1 MTDQQDPVRSSSI
14 RKGTPMTHPPTRWRT
29 FVLGA
34 VVIAAALSGCGTDSP
49 PRATDD
55 HVRID
60 PLNPAD
66 LDADGTATTAMQA
79 ILSWQPAIDA
89 GKADAMR
96 RARPWLG
103 GDLAVTVD
111 HDDASPSGV
120 APDREWLAWK
130 ESGDAVTAS
139 CARAASTPAAPQGM
153 RTLVIDVSCRQ
164 TVLHATGSSTPRP
177 AQTWRTT
184 VTRTDNG
191 WRLTDFRYQQGK

>member
-1 MTDQQDPVRSSSI
+1 MTDQQAPSAVVPYSESAPVT
-14 RKGTPMTHPPTRWRT
+14 GTPTRWRT

-34 VVIAAALSGCGTDSP
+34 AALAAALSGCGTDSP

-66 LDADGTATTAMQA
+66 LDAAGTATTALQA

-89 GKADAMR
+89 SKADALR

-103 GDLAVTVD
+103 GDLAGTVD
-111 HDDASPSGV
+111 NDDASPSGV
-120 APDREWLAWK
+120 SPHREWLAWK

-139 CARAASTPAAPQGM
+139 CMRAASTPAAPQGM

-164 TVLHATGSSTPRP
+164 TVLHATGSSTPRSP
-177 AQTWRTT
+177 QTWRTT